1 MLCTENVDR
10 FCGCVTNPQTVPQN
24 PDKPFLAPSTAQNS
38 NSMKKTVIPG
48 IANWSMSSLI
58 AFRIIPC
65 LLGKPF
71 FTIAKSPFS
80 LMFQDAD
87 DEVGGALARANLI
100 AMIHTDHD
108 DRQSVACIRSRPNGR
123 ASPCRQRRSG
133 ARGDELTLRISSS
146 SYSPDPAGF
155 AFRDFQPEPSVR
167 ISRRSHSWHS
177 RVRCNWGWASF

>member
-1 MLCTENVDR
+1 MLCTENMDR
-10 FCGCVTNPQTVPQN
+10 FCGCLTKPQTVPQN
-24 PDKPFLAPSTAQNS
+24 PDKPFLAPSLAQNS

-71 FTIAKSPFS
+71 FSIAKSPFS
-80 LMFQDAD
+80 LMFQDAE

-108 DRQSVACIRSRPNGR
+108 DRQPVACIGSRPNGLR
-123 ASPCRQRRSG
+123 YLPVGGTGYRPLIRLYLKLEPKPINRPDSHRSG
-133 ARGDELTLRISSS
+133 ARFVRQLSHIQHKHVCKFHPSTL
-146 SYSPDPAGF
+146 
-155 AFRDFQPEPSVR
+155 QL
-167 ISRRSHSWHS
+167 
-177 RVRCNWGWASF
+177 C

>member
-1 MLCTENVDR
+1 MLCTENMDR
-10 FCGCVTNPQTVPQN
+10 FCGCLTKPQTVPQN
-24 PDKPFLAPSTAQNS
+24 PDKPFLAPSLAQNS

-71 FTIAKSPFS
+71 FSIAKSPFS
-80 LMFQDAD
+80 LMFQDAE

-108 DRQSVACIRSRPNGR
+108 DRQPVACIGSRPNW
-123 ASPCRQRRSG
+123 
-133 ARGDELTLRISSS
+133 LISQHLN
-146 SYSPDPAGF
+146 ALL
-155 AFRDFQPEPSVR
+155 QPYAYYP
-167 ISRRSHSWHS
+167 
-177 RVRCNWGWASF
+177 NQF